1 MTPDAMIREIAAELG
16 SVLRGLDEG
25 HLRESPEDELVD
37 LAARLVLKLNR
48 KAITVTPIPSRAER
62 IRRGEGE
69 AAQRIFEILT
79 AWMNKHPECSFVT
92 EKGLSGK
99 FGIVVR
105 TPGATQ
111 AFFQGESIQDAYA
124 QAAQAISFE
133 EEGT

>member
-1 MTPDAMIREIAAELG
+1 MTPDALIQALASELKD
-16 SVLRGLDEG
+16 VLRTLDED
-25 HLRESPEDELVD
+25 HLRENHEEELVN

-48 KAITVTPIPSRAER
+48 KAITIIPIPSRAER
-62 IRRGEGE
+62 IQRGEAE
-69 AAQRIFEILT
+69 AAQRIFDVLST
-79 AWMNKHPECSFVT
+79 WMNKHPECSLVT
-92 EKGLSGK
+92 EKGISGK

-133 EEGT
+133 EET